1 MFYVDYTTIK
11 IKKILALVPYLL
23 LKDPIYRNYW
33 LVFQTILH
41 YLILL
46 ESFHYFNFKGANKI
60 LKHSHGKNPSYFS
73 FYFLATLQLSS
84 FSLFPKDCSFGS
96 RISKYSRL
104 PSTGLS
110 EASTGVWS
118 FFLIQINTATLMTF
132 STKRALKLKRI
143 KGTKLHSNSS
153 STTNLKA

>member
-60 LKHSHGKNPSYFS
+60 LKHSHGRSPSYFS

-84 FSLFPKDCSFGS
+84 FSLFLRTVLLVKEFLNILGCPQQVSQRHQQAFG
-96 RISKYSRL
+96 
-104 PSTGLS
+104 
-110 EASTGVWS
+110 V
-118 FFLIQINTATLMTF
+118 F
-132 STKRALKLKRI
+132 S
-143 KGTKLHSNSS
+143 
-153 STTNLKA
+153 

>member
-1 MFYVDYTTIK
+1 MF
-11 IKKILALVPYLL
+11 
-23 LKDPIYRNYW
+23 PIYFSKTQFIGTTGLCFKQFCTTLYF
-33 LVFQTILH
+33 LKAFTISISRVLIKS
-41 YLILL
+41 LSILMGEILL
-46 ESFHYFNFKGANKI
+46 IFHFIF
-60 LKHSHGKNPSYFS
+60 SHTSTEF
-73 FYFLATLQLSS
+73 FLS
-84 FSLFPKDCSFGS
+84 FPKDCSFGS

-153 STTNLKA
+153 STTNLRA